1 MTEYIERSGP
11 GRRRHPS
18 DDRALKCLWCEDKDE
33 ASKERWAEHLK
44 DEHERREV
52 CGKMVE
58 KLQQAVASNVPW
70 KFFYIIMG
78 LAVGAV
84 GWLYVDHFGLS
95 GKVQFNTAI
104 IQTIKEDVKGIDIKL
119 DESLSNQRILIKQ
132 LQLPAEKK

>member
-1 MTEYIERSGP
+1 MKAR
-11 GRRRHPS
+11 
-18 DDRALKCLWCEDKDE
+18 WKD
-33 ASKERWAEHLK
+33 HLE

-58 KLQQAVASNVPW
+58 KLQQAVSSNVPW
-70 KFFYIIMG
+70 RFFYIIMC

-132 LQLPAEKK
+132 LHLPAEKK